1 MEEGCKVDFE
11 RTPAGVLRAEV
22 AGLRSVAST
31 IGYWEAI
38 LAQVREAKPT
48 GLLVIDGLVGE
59 ELSASEWKTLVVHV
73 QEDGALADV
82 PIAHVKP
89 FSFDQ
94 INYCE
99 RYANEAGLAAH
110 AFRRE
115 PEAVAWLQ
123 ARAG

>member
-11 RTPAGVLRAEV
+11 RTPDGVLRAEV

-99 RYANEAGLAAH
+99 RYAKEAGLAAH

-115 PEAVAWLQ
+115 PDAVAWLQ